1 MDNIMY
7 KEILRKNKIVIIV
20 TVVLSIFNSGMYVY
34 AGYAL
39 SFLFKDYDKN
49 MKWTLLIKNA
59 FMVLLIWI
67 CTLTI
72 MYIYSVLQQK
82 VVCKMKNDL
91 RELMAYKIIS
101 MDCEDYSQ
109 RDTGNYLSWMT
120 NDVEQISKQVF
131 YNLFGIVEA
140 VGQTVFS
147 LFALFYLGI
156 GIGITA
162 IILFAFMAVVPQLAA
177 KGLEQKNEI
186 MSKESEVA
194 TEKYKEYIGGYIL
207 FYLSNRQNYFV
218 NQMKN
223 ISQRQED
230 AVFKKERKAVS
241 VDIAG
246 ASISL
251 LSQIVMIV
259 VTIGMSLI
267 GTTQVGAVLSVGNLG
282 QTFFSNVGSSV
293 EAIITAKSSK
303 KIWEKYRVDK
313 RKQIGKEI
321 TKANKSIKVSHLNY
335 SYDTRKVI
343 SNINFEFL
351 KGKNYAII
359 GESGAGKTT
368 LGKILSG
375 MIKNYEGSVKFDD
388 LELSQITKT
397 SLFNYITYVDQ
408 NVYIFGESIRFN
420 ITLGKNFPDDVIWSV
435 LERCNLDKFVNN
447 LEGRLEYVLEE
458 GGRNL
463 SGGQRQRLALARA
476 LIRNVSYIILDE
488 GTSALDRKSAIQI
501 EDALLSDTEVCVI
514 IISHHLSESTICKLD
529 GSVLL

>member
-1 MDNIMY
+1 MY

-186 MSKESEVA
+186 
-194 TEKYKEYIGGYIL
+194 I
-207 FYLSNRQNYFV
+207 
-218 NQMKN
+218 
-223 ISQRQED
+223 
-230 AVFKKERKAVS
+230 
-241 VDIAG
+241 
-246 ASISL
+246 
-251 LSQIVMIV
+251 
-259 VTIGMSLI
+259 
-267 GTTQVGAVLSVGNLG
+267 
-282 QTFFSNVGSSV
+282 
-293 EAIITAKSSK
+293 
-303 KIWEKYRVDK
+303 
-313 RKQIGKEI
+313 
-321 TKANKSIKVSHLNY
+321 
-335 SYDTRKVI
+335 
-343 SNINFEFL
+343 
-351 KGKNYAII
+351 
-359 GESGAGKTT
+359 
-368 LGKILSG
+368 
-375 MIKNYEGSVKFDD
+375 
-388 LELSQITKT
+388 
-397 SLFNYITYVDQ
+397 
-408 NVYIFGESIRFN
+408 
-420 ITLGKNFPDDVIWSV
+420 
-435 LERCNLDKFVNN
+435 
-447 LEGRLEYVLEE
+447 
-458 GGRNL
+458 
-463 SGGQRQRLALARA
+463 
-476 LIRNVSYIILDE
+476 
-488 GTSALDRKSAIQI
+488 
-501 EDALLSDTEVCVI
+501 
-514 IISHHLSESTICKLD
+514 
-529 GSVLL
+529 